1 MDVRLR
7 DGDNM
12 LQINFDS
19 VDDLVSFLLEKHIR
33 NPNDREFPKWE
44 TVIFRISS
52 SDGSSLVI
60 NTLIN
65 DNRGND
71 DNYNSYLTFG
81 DNIDTFI
88 IEYEKRKHLGLNIEI
103 KLKFPNSFKMVMDRN
118 EDFKAFYLNFYIENS
133 NAFILTSFIEKDK
146 YMSVQPIKDWV
157 GYIAGLYK
165 KWEEW
170 RKLQN

>member
-1 MDVRLR
+1 
-7 DGDNM
+7 
-12 LQINFDS
+12 
-19 VDDLVSFLLEKHIR
+19 
-33 NPNDREFPKWE
+33 
-44 TVIFRISS
+44 
-52 SDGSSLVI
+52 
-60 NTLIN
+60 
-65 DNRGND
+65 
-71 DNYNSYLTFG
+71 
-81 DNIDTFI
+81 
-88 IEYEKRKHLGLNIEI
+88 
-103 KLKFPNSFKMVMDRN
+103 MVMDRN